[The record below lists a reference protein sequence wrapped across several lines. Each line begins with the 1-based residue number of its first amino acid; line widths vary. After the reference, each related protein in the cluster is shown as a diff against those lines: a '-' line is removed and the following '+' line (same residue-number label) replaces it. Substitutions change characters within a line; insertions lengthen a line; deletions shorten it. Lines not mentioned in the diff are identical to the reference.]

1 MEGARMITSRVEYF
15 LAAWRERSFSRA
27 ALRCGVSQPS
37 LTNGIK
43 SLEEDLGGPLFQR
56 YPHFGLTDLG
66 KRVLPLMKRME
77 RAAKEARL
85 LQRDRFIVGRDRES
99 PILTQRLARP

>member
-1 MEGARMITSRVEYF
+1 MITSRVEYF

-37 LTNGIK
+37 LTNGIQ
-43 SLEEDLGGPLFQR
+43 SLEEDLGGRLFQR

-66 KRVLPLMKRME
+66 QRVLPLMKRME

-85 LQRDRFIVGRDRES
+85 LQRRSAHLLRTQERDGKDRDLRIS
-99 PILTQRLARP
+99 